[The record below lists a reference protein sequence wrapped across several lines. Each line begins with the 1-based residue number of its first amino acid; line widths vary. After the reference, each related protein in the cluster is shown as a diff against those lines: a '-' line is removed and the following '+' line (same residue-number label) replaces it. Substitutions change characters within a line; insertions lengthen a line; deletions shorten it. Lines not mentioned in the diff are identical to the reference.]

1 MAENNDQST
10 DEATETA
17 SAETNS
23 EEATS
28 GLEEVYNEYNIEETA
43 NEFQQR
49 TRPTAAQPQ
58 APTNQPNEYYYREED
73 NSEIMRT
80 LNTVQTQLTALHQ
93 QRERE
98 RIEQDIGE
106 AVKYVSGK
114 VEGVKPSIVDVMLNA
129 EAQDDPRFLRL
140 WENRQKNPV
149 AWKKGLDAMAKKIQD
164 QFVVKQD
171 PQLTENQRAARQS
184 QRSMNSPSQPRTD
197 GWEELSPREF
207 SAKWNSLLS
216 GD

>member
-49 TRPTAAQPQ
+49 TRPTATQPQ